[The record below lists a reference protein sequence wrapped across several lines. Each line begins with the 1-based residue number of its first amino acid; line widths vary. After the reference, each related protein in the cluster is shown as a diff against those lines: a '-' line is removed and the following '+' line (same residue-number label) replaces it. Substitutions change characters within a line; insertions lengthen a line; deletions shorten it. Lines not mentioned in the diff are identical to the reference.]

1 MKVIRIIIFLLLMSF
16 FNSCE
21 KEELDYNNSVIKVGN
36 DNGIGTREPSAL
48 DKYLEKEFLKPY
60 NIEVKYRLDDVENIR
75 TQVVPADEEKAIQ
88 IIKLIKHLCL
98 DTYKE
103 EVGEEFV
110 RKYFPKT
117 LVLIGSASYELNGE
131 RTLGMAEEGVKIK
144 LLDINNLD
152 VDIDESNKK
161 WKIKA
166 LIDRYF
172 NTIFHEFSHILHQ
185 KKKFSTNFEQI
196 SGSDYVGGE
205 WTTAW
210 DTERWG
216 KFNKWAKNPS
226 YRKGFISD
234 YSSMNQYEDFVEI
247 IAHKIT
253 LSDEQFE
260 QTISPAVSP
269 ANEDGNP
276 VGKERM
282 NKKLA
287 IIKSYLKSKWNI
299 DLEKVH
305 KNVQAKLQKLDEFDM
320 NNLNE

>member
-1 MKVIRIIIFLLLMSF
+1 MKAIRIIIFFVLMSLF
-16 FNSCE
+16 FACQEE
-21 KEELDYNNSVIKVGN
+21 KLDYNNSVIKEAN
-36 DNGIGTREPSAL
+36 SDGIGIREVSAL
-48 DKYLEKEFLKPY
+48 DKYLKKEFLDPY

-88 IIKLIKHLCL
+88 MIKLIKYLCL

-131 RTLGMAEEGVKIK
+131 KTLGMAEEGVKIK

-152 VDIDESNKK
+152 VDLDESNKE
-161 WKIKA
+161 WKTKA

-185 KKKFSTNFEQI
+185 KKKFSTSFEQI
-196 SGSDYVGGE
+196 SGTDYVGGE

-216 KFNKWAKNPS
+216 KINKWAKNPS
-226 YRKGFISD
+226 YKKGFISD
-234 YSSMNQYEDFVEI
+234 YSSMNKYEDFVEI

-253 LSDEQFE
+253 LSDEEFDK
-260 QTISPAVSP
+260 TISPKVTP
-269 ANEDGNP
+269 ANEDDNP
-276 VGKERM
+276 AGRERM

-299 DLEKVH
+299 DLDKVH
-305 KNVQAKLQKLDEFDM
+305 KNVQAKLENLDKFDM